1 MPPEI
6 HAKLQKSHSTS
17 NLNPL
22 TNQAYSAKY
31 YDILRKRL
39 QLPVWEYKKLFMDT
53 LQSNKVTVLVGET
66 GKQTFIILKFLKG
79 K

>member
-1 MPPEI
+1 M
-6 HAKLQKSHSTS
+6 QSTS

-22 TNQAYSAKY
+22 TNQTYSAKY

-39 QLPVWEYKKLFMDT
+39 QLPVWEYKKVFMET

-66 GKQTFIILKFLKG
+66 GKQAFVKYYILFEKQIKNYLTILI
-79 K
+79 